1 MSRNKGDHF
10 EQLAQMYLKQ
20 AGAKILE
27 LNFNS
32 RFGEIDLIIKD
43 SDTLAFVEVRYRKND
58 SFGGAIASVTRTKQL
73 KLIKTAQYYL
83 AMNAN
88 YDKMASRF
96 DVVAINNNMD
106 IEWIKSAF
114 IIP

>member
-20 AGAKILE
+20 AGVKILE

-32 RFGEIDLIIKD
+32 RFGEIDLIIID
-43 SDTLAFVEVRYRKND
+43 DNTLSFVEVRYRKND
-58 SFGGAIASVTRTKQL
+58 SFGGAIASVTRAKQL

-83 AMNAN
+83 AIHPN
-88 YDKMASRF
+88 YDKMACRF
-96 DVVAINNNMD
+96 DVITINNKMD

-114 IIP
+114 LSS